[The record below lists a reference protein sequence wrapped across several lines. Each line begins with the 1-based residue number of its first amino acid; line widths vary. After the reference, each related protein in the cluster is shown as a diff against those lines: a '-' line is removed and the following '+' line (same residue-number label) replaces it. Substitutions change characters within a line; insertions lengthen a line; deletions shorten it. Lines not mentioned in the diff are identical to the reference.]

1 MSGYSEGKHEEP
13 TGTVDRLVRVGSKYQ
28 AVAPVVAD
36 GDSIYFLVDQAGRLL
51 ISGAVATNAEA
62 EGNPVYVGGG
72 VDDRFPSSAG
82 EGDVGSFRAT
92 PKGNQI
98 VEVYKGN
105 DSLVPL
111 SAMPGASEVKSA
123 TASIGSISVNQA
135 TIVTPTRSK
144 KVRIISLGVLSYG
157 LNTDPQGVYF
167 WFGTG
172 ASHTSVAGK
181 AIAVPSPG
189 QGNRSSLCGPMAPAL
204 LAGLVR
210 WCLGTPSKKPKTTC
224 EQFFTIERSRFRW
237 LKS

>member
-62 EGNPVYVGGG
+62 EGNPVYVGGV

-98 VEVYKGN
+98 VAVYKGN

-189 QGNRSSLCGPMAPAL
+189 QGDSVFLVWPDGAGPVGGVGEMVSWNTQQETENNL
-204 LAGLVR
+204 R
-210 WCLGTPSKKPKTTC
+210 
-224 EQFFTIERSRFRW
+224 TILHYREE
-237 LKS
+237 